1 MGSLRDAWE
10 AQAENWAAWTR
21 TPGHDH
27 FYLDINLPAF
37 LELLPPPG
45 RLTLDLGCGEG
56 RLGRILQERGH
67 RLVSVDASP
76 TLARL
81 TATHEGRQPV
91 ALADM
96 SALPIRGET
105 SDLAIAFM
113 SLQDVD
119 DLDGAV
125 HEAGLVL
132 AEGGRL
138 CLAVVHPL
146 NSAGTFEDKDP
157 ESRFVI
163 EGSYLDSFRY
173 ADDIERDGI
182 RMKFHSEHRSLET
195 YSRAL
200 EEAGF
205 VVEAIREPA
214 YTGGEAKEL
223 RWGRVPAFL
232 HMRAVRWRVAD
243 RTHVR

>member
-10 AQAENWAAWTR
+10 AEAENWAAWTR

-27 FYLDINLPAF
+27 FYLDVNLPSF
-37 LELLPPPG
+37 LELLPQPG
-45 RLTLDLGCGEG
+45 RLTIDLGCGEG

-67 RLVSVDASP
+67 RMVSVDASP

-81 TATHEGRQPV
+81 TGTHEGRQPV
-91 ALADM
+91 AVADM
-96 SALPIRGET
+96 SALPIREEAV
-105 SDLAIAFM
+105 DLAIAFM

-119 DLDGAV
+119 DLGSAV
-125 HEAGLVL
+125 REAGRVVVR
-132 AEGGRL
+132 GGRL

-146 NSAGTFEDKDP
+146 NSAGTFEDNEP
-157 ESRFVI
+157 ESRFLI

-182 RMKFHSEHRSLET
+182 RMQFHSEHRPLET

-205 VVEAIREPA
+205 AVEAMREPP
-214 YTGGEAKEL
+214 YRRGVGKEL
-223 RWGRVPAFL
+223 RWARVPAFL
-232 HMRAVRWRVAD
+232 HLRAVRR
-243 RTHVR
+243 